1 MKSIDEV
8 IATERAPLL
17 TIRRAAV
24 LLGMSPKTL
33 RAWVGA
39 RKVGVIRLGRCVRIS
54 HSELDRLM
62 HAGASP
68 AAPSKPRKIR
78 HNDTHK

>member
-1 MKSIDEV
+1 MESP

-17 TIRRAAV
+17 TISNAAV
-24 LLGMSPKTL
+24 LLAMSPKTL
-33 RAWVGA
+33 RDWVAA

-54 HSELDRLM
+54 RAELDRLM

-68 AAPSKPRKIR
+68 AAPAKPRGIR